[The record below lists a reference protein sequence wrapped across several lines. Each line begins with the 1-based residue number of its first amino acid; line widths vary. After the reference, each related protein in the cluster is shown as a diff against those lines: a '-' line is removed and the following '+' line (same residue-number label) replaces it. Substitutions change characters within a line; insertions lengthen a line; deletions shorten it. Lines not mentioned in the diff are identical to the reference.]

1 MRLGKDVV
9 SMDLYAVLGVPRSAT
24 PGQIRRAYRVQAM
37 TSHPDLH
44 GRAAEQRMVE
54 LNVAACVLLD
64 ATRRAAYDRARHP
77 EESPAPE
84 SPPPSPF
91 YPWPTADVRPDLEW
105 TPAACE
111 PSGRH
116 VDREVRRAVQQWR
129 DGPGRAFAALS
140 DYSASWPPGTHLL
153 VCFSA
158 ICVAMLLIA
167 SARPRSLPGF
177 ERQQPLAC
185 AADPTLD
192 G

>member
-9 SMDLYAVLGVPRSAT
+9 STDLYAVLGVPRSAT
-24 PGQIRRAYRVQAM
+24 ANQIRRAYRVQAM

-64 ATRRAAYDRARHP
+64 VTRRAAYDRARHP
-77 EESPAPE
+77 EEAPSPE
-84 SPPPSPF
+84 RPPPAPF
-91 YPWPTADVRPDLEW
+91 YPWPAADAHPDPDWAPAASSPDL
-105 TPAACE
+105 
-111 PSGRH
+111 RH
-116 VDREVRRAVQQWR
+116 VDRDVRRAVKQWR

-140 DYSASWPPGTHLL
+140 DCSASWPPGTHLL

-185 AADPTLD
+185 AGDPALD